1 MSTFKLAQLATKEM
15 GFDLKPEHLIHS
27 GSLSKLKR
35 NSTKDLKTPNTP
47 LMYLALSARLKGPEI
62 KETKTETIIK
72 MKKEKIKQMR
82 QQIKVMQLI
91 SDYQKERNKRKSSV
105 EMPKGKPQLISP
117 RKKENT
123 GKKM

>member
-35 NSTKDLKTPNTP
+35 NSTKDLNTPNTP

-82 QQIKVMQLI
+82 
-91 SDYQKERNKRKSSV
+91 
-105 EMPKGKPQLISP
+105 
-117 RKKENT
+117 
-123 GKKM
+123 